1 MNKLRDLWERFINFL
16 GILLFV
22 LAVLVAAVLSP
33 FGVAIWFLHSIP
45 ALTLLTKD
53 ERRILRQHRHL
64 RRENENSGILNDCE
78 CEQLERRILFPKYS
92 NAITRWVFSD
102 HEQRKQ
108 DTKENWEAIQTA
120 CKTAGISEWKIR
132 QFG

>member
-1 MNKLRDLWERFINFL
+1 MNTLRDLWEHCLDFI

-22 LAVLVAAVLSP
+22 LAVLVAVALSP
-33 FGVAIWFLHSIP
+33 FGVAIWFLYSIP
-45 ALTLLTKD
+45 AFTLLTKD
-53 ERRILRQHRHL
+53 ERRLLSQYRHL
-64 RRENENSGILNDCE
+64 RRENENSGMLNDCE
-78 CEQLERRILFPKYS
+78 CEQLERRILFPEYS

-102 HEQRKQ
+102 HERRKQ
-108 DTKENWEAIQTA
+108 GTKENWEAIQTA